1 MGYPKIAQNDVNDAT
16 LEVTDLALLSPT
28 PNSVHANQTQILGNK
43 AIYHPNLDA
52 FNATILMVGGLAPI
66 ASALVPATIAN
77 DGQIINIDTELNLTN
92 ADAMAQFSTAVLKN
106 EQFQL
111 NFAGYTGLKEGVLPK
126 TTVDFNKTV
135 TMKGER
141 VP

>member
-1 MGYPKIAQNDVNDAT
+1 VGYPKIAQGDVNDAT
-16 LEVTDLALLSPT
+16 LEVTELALLSPT
-28 PNSVHANQTQILGNK
+28 PNSVHANQTQVLGNK
-43 AIYHPNLDA
+43 SIYHPNLDA
-52 FNATILMVGGLAPI
+52 FNATILMVGGMAPI

-77 DGQIINIDTELNLTN
+77 DGQVIVIDTELNLN
-92 ADAMAQFSTAVLKN
+92 ADAMAQFSTVVLKN
-106 EQFQL
+106 AQFQL
-111 NFAGYTGLKEGVLPK
+111 NFAGYPGLKEGVLPK